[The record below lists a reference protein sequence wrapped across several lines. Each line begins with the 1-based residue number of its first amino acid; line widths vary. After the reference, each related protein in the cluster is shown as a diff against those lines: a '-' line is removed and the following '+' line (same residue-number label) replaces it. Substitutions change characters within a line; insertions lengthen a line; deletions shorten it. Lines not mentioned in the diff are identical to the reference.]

1 MKILYSTIP
10 RPIETLIHQFNKID
24 EYQPQEHQS
33 PNLLNN
39 EDCIGKANLLTT
51 RQLMWLN
58 IQEQSLS
65 QTSLSQTI
73 K

>member
-1 MKILYSTIP
+1 MNIRI
-10 RPIETLIHQFNKID
+10 
-24 EYQPQEHQS
+24 QEHQS

-39 EDCIGKANLLTT
+39 EDCIGKANSLTT